1 MTKLT
6 LLAAAAALLFALSPS
21 LAQEERQ
28 HQRRIPHRPDRPVS
42 CNSTFFYANHNYEQP
57 FTSLTSNLIACINF

>member
-1 MTKLT
+1 MIAAAQIYALRTMTKLT
-6 LLAAAAALLFALSPS
+6 LLAAAAALLLVLSPS

-42 CNSTFFYANHNYEQP
+42 CNSSFFANQ
-57 FTSLTSNLIACINF
+57 L